1 MKASSYA
8 VVNGWDG
15 FIAGQAFNQERFVET
30 YFHLSVIGNI
40 GAGVE
45 DAEDVEMSGLFPN
58 PARNITNVR
67 FTLKNSSDAVVTV
80 HNILGQEVENHNL
93 GKVASGK
100 YDYSLNLSNLK
111 PGMYTVSVKAGN
123 SVQTEKLMVTE

>member
-1 MKASSYA
+1 
-8 VVNGWDG
+8 
-15 FIAGQAFNQERFVET
+15 
-30 YFHLSVIGNI
+30 
-40 GAGVE
+40 
-45 DAEDVEMSGLFPN
+45 MSGLFPN

-80 HNILGQEVENHNL
+80 HNILGQEVESHNL